1 MRFHSTALAFS
12 FALGALLVAP
22 RCGSAFVPPWAID
35 PESTENDA
43 RAVSTV
49 LPPEDDSQ
57 AANRDQFDVLHYEIF
72 LAPDFDTESLTA
84 AVTVTLQ
91 AEQDGVVFVDLDL
104 ANTLEVDRVTGSGT
118 ALPFDHT
125 DDVLRLFPPQPLDRD
140 DTWTATI
147 HYGGQPEPTGFLG
160 FSFGTTP
167 AGNPLLATLSQ
178 PYGAR
183 SWWPCKDTPDDKA
196 TVLLRAVVP
205 DGLYVASN
213 GILEVEV
220 PSGGNTLFQWRHE
233 YPISTYGVS
242 IAVAEY
248 VSWEETWLSP
258 GGRVLPIEYHVFPEH
273 EEAAR
278 FDFGRTTEILDYYT
292 ELFGEYPFV
301 DEKYGMAEFVWEG
314 AMEHQTMTSYGDVF
328 LTGDRFYERIIGHE
342 LAHQWWGNSM
352 TLEDWG
358 ELWVHEGFATLAEG
372 LWVERAEGTAAYR
385 TFLRRRSNGCC
396 GFNGPISPPNR
407 LFNQTVFNKAAWMLH
422 MLRGFLGDT
431 AFFSAMYDLAQR
443 PELQY
448 GTIVT
453 EDVVE
458 QFETSTGQPLQWF
471 FDQWLYRIG
480 RPTFTVDWTTKSV
493 GDRTRLQVVIDQ
505 SDLAE
510 PWIFPLRLRAVTPSG
525 PVDLETFVASDTHQY
540 TAFVDGD
547 VEDVLVDP
555 DEWLLKFVVETATDA
570 PAPAGP
576 AARLLPNAP
585 NPFNPRTA
593 LRFELPTPQD
603 VRLRIL
609 DARGRVVDVLE
620 PGPMPAGRHRMPW
633 TGVDRRG
640 NPVAS
645 GTYRVLLEADGTVS
659 SVRPIT
665 LVR

>member
-1 MRFHSTALAFS
+1 MRSKQLVLFLLCGALALT
-12 FALGALLVAP
+12 ARDAP
-22 RCGSAFVPPWAID
+22 GFVPPWAID
-35 PESTENDA
+35 PEATAADSRT
-43 RAVSTV
+43 VSSNV
-49 LPPEDDSQ
+49 PPDDESQ
-57 AANRDQFDVLHYEIF
+57 AANREQFDVLDYEIN
-72 LAPDFDTESLTA
+72 LVPDFDTESLTG
-84 AVTVTLQ
+84 TVKISLR
-91 AEQDGVVFVDLDL
+91 AEEDGVVFVDLDL
-104 ANTLEVDRVTGSGT
+104 SNTLTVGSVTSAGT
-118 ALPFDHT
+118 ALPFDHS
-125 DDVLRLFPPQPLDRD
+125 DDVLRLYPQAPLREG
-140 DTWTATI
+140 DTWTVTV
-147 HYGGQPEPTGFLG
+147 HYGGVPQPTGFLG

-167 AGNPLLATLSQ
+167 AGDPLLATLSQ

-183 SWWPCKDTPDDKA
+183 SWWPCKDTPSDKA
-196 TVLLRAVVP
+196 TVLLRVVVP
-205 DGLYVASN
+205 TGMYAASN
-213 GILEVEV
+213 GILELEA
-220 PSGGNTLFQWRHE
+220 PSGDRTLFQWRHD
-233 YPISTYGVS
+233 YPISTYNVS
-242 IAVAEY
+242 LAVADY
-248 VSWEETWLSP
+248 VSWEETWRSP
-258 GGRVLPIEYHVFPEH
+258 GGRELPIEYHVFPEH

-278 FDFGRTTEILDYYT
+278 FDFGRTTDILDYYT

-342 LAHQWWGNSM
+342 LAHHWWGNSM
-352 TLEDWG
+352 TLSDWG

-396 GFNGPISPPNR
+396 GFSGPISPPDR

-431 AFFSAMYDLAQR
+431 DFFAAMYDLAQR

-448 GTIVT
+448 GSIVT

-458 QFETSTGQPLQWF
+458 QFETSTGRSLQWF

-480 RPTFTVDWTTKSV
+480 RPTFTVEWTTKSV
-493 GDRTRLQVVIDQ
+493 GDRTRVQVEIDQ
-505 SDLAE
+505 SDLAA
-510 PWIFPLRLRAVTPSG
+510 PWTFPLRLRAVTPSG
-525 PVDLETFVASDTHQY
+525 TVDLETFVASDTHQF
-540 TAFVDGD
+540 TAFVEGD
-547 VEDVLVDP
+547 VQDLQVDP

-570 PAPAGP
+570 PAPIGAT
-576 AARLLPNAP
+576 AQLLPNAP

-609 DARGRVVDVLE
+609 DARGRVVDVLD

-633 TGVDRRG
+633 SGIDRKG

-645 GTYRVLLEADGTVS
+645 GTYRVVLEADGTVS
-659 SVRPIT
+659 SVLPIT

>member
-1 MRFHSTALAFS
+1 MRSKQLVLFLLCGALALTARDAS
-12 FALGALLVAP
+12 G
-22 RCGSAFVPPWAID
+22 FVPPWAID
-35 PESTENDA
+35 PEATAADS
-43 RAVSTV
+43 RAVSSNV
-49 LPPEDDSQ
+49 PPDDESQ
-57 AANRDQFDVLHYEIF
+57 AANRQQFDVLDYEIN
-72 LAPDFDTESLTA
+72 LVPDFDTESLTG
-84 AVTVTLQ
+84 TVKISLR
-91 AEQDGVVFVDLDL
+91 AEEDGVVFVDLDL
-104 ANTLEVDRVTGSGT
+104 SNTLTVGSVTSAGT
-118 ALPFDHT
+118 ALPFDHS
-125 DDVLRLFPPQPLDRD
+125 DDVLRLYPQAPLREG
-140 DTWTATI
+140 DTWTVTV
-147 HYGGQPEPTGFLG
+147 HYGGVPQPTGFLG
-160 FSFGTTP
+160 FSFGMTP
-167 AGNPLLATLSQ
+167 AGDPLLATLSQ

-183 SWWPCKDTPDDKA
+183 SWWPCKDTPSDKA
-196 TVLLRAVVP
+196 TVLLRVVVP
-205 DGLYVASN
+205 TGMYAASN
-213 GILEVEV
+213 GILELEA
-220 PSGGNTLFQWRHE
+220 PSGDRTLFQWRHD
-233 YPISTYGVS
+233 YPISTYNVS
-242 IAVAEY
+242 LAVADY
-248 VSWEETWLSP
+248 VSWEETWRSP
-258 GGRVLPIEYHVFPEH
+258 GGRELPIEYHVFPEH

-278 FDFGRTTEILDYYT
+278 FDFGRTTDILDYYT

-342 LAHQWWGNSM
+342 LAHHWWGNSM
-352 TLEDWG
+352 TLSDWG

-396 GFNGPISPPNR
+396 GFSGPISPPDR

-431 AFFSAMYDLAQR
+431 DFFAAMYDLAQR

-448 GTIVT
+448 GSIVT

-458 QFETSTGQPLQWF
+458 QFETSTGRSLQWF

-480 RPTFTVDWTTKSV
+480 RPTFTVEWTTKSV
-493 GDRTRLQVVIDQ
+493 GDRTRVQVEIDQ
-505 SDLAE
+505 SDLAA
-510 PWIFPLRLRAVTPSG
+510 PWTFPLRLRAVTPSG
-525 PVDLETFVASDTHQY
+525 TVDLETFVASDTHQF

-547 VEDVLVDP
+547 VQDVQVDP
-555 DEWLLKFVVETATDA
+555 DEWLLKFVIETATDA
-570 PAPAGP
+570 PAPIGAT
-576 AARLLPNAP
+576 ARLLPNAP

-593 LRFELPTPQD
+593 LRFELPTPQN

-609 DARGRVVDVLE
+609 DARGRVIDVLE

-633 TGVDRRG
+633 SGIDRKG

-645 GTYRVLLEADGTVS
+645 GTYRVVLEADGTVS

>member
-1 MRFHSTALAFS
+1 MRFHPTALAFV
-12 FALGALLVAP
+12 FALGALALVP
-22 RCGSAFVPPWAID
+22 RSGSAFVPPWAID
-35 PESTENDA
+35 PESAEADA

-49 LPPEDDSQ
+49 LPPEDESQ

-84 AVTVTLQ
+84 AVTVSLQ
-91 AEQDGVVFVDLDL
+91 AVEDDVDFVDLDL
-104 ANTLEVDRVTGSGT
+104 SSMLAVDRVRSSGT
-118 ALPFDHT
+118 DLPFDHA
-125 DDVLRLFPPQPLDRD
+125 DDVLRLFPPQLLDEG

-147 HYGGQPEPTGFLG
+147 YYGGQPEPTGFLG
-160 FSFGTTP
+160 FSFGSTP
-167 AGNPLLATLSQ
+167 AGDPLLATLSQ

-183 SWWPCKDTPDDKA
+183 SWWPCKDTPGDKA
-196 TVLLRAVVP
+196 TVLLRALVP
-205 DGLYVASN
+205 TGLYVASN
-213 GILEVEV
+213 GVLEAEI
-220 PSGGNTLFQWRHE
+220 PSGANTLFEWRHD
-233 YPISTYGVS
+233 YPISTYNVS
-242 IAVAEY
+242 IAVADY
-248 VSWEETWLSP
+248 VSWEETWRSP

-278 FDFGRTTEILDYYT
+278 FDFARTTDILDYYS

-314 AMEHQTMTSYGDVF
+314 AMEHQTMTSYGDFF

-342 LAHQWWGNSM
+342 LAHHWWGNSM

-396 GFNGPISPPNR
+396 GFFGPISPPNR

-431 AFFSAMYDLAQR
+431 TFFSAVYDLAQR

-448 GTIVT
+448 GSIVT

-480 RPTFTVDWTTKSV
+480 RPTFTVEWTTKSV
-493 GDRTRLQVVIDQ
+493 GDRTRLRVEIDQ
-505 SDLAE
+505 SDLDD
-510 PWIFPLRLRAVTPSG
+510 PWMFPLQLRAVTPSG
-525 PVDLETFVASDTHQY
+525 PVDLDTFVASDKHQF

-570 PAPAGP
+570 PAPVGP